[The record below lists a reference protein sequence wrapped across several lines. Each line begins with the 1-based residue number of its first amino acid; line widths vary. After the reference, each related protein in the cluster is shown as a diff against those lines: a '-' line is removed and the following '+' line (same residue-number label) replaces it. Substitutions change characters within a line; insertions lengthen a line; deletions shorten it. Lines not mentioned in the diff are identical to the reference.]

1 MAREVIMPKF
11 GFTQETAEIVRW
23 LKKEGDAVEAG
34 DPIAEVTTDKVNME
48 VEAPASGILAD
59 LRYKEGDVVP
69 VTEVICTILAP
80 GEALPAQPV
89 PDTAAQM
96 PAAKGETVT
105 TGGGASVETPAAVK
119 ATPLAERI
127 AREAGLA
134 LDQIQ
139 GSGPGGRITRSD
151 VEAALSRQPSGKVRA
166 VPAARRLAREA
177 GADLAE
183 IPGTGPGGRVQSV
196 DVQRYLASRP
206 AAAVAQPAEPS
217 QPPAIQPSKAV
228 PAAAAPLPAA
238 TQPGVQVLPLA
249 GMRRTIAQRL
259 QKSAQEAPHI
269 NLEIRVDVTRAEAL
283 RSRANQQR
291 GEGHPK
297 VSLTAVLAKAVSWAL
312 KRNPY
317 LNAWLQSGPQGDQIV
332 LIQQV
337 NLGIAVALPEGLI
350 VPVIRQ
356 VEEKGLLQLA
366 QEMEDLTERA
376 RQNRLRPEEV
386 MDGTFSISNLGMFG
400 VERFTAIINPPQV
413 AILAVGAVRKE
424 VIADENDQVVI
435 RPMMTLTLCAD
446 HRVVDGAVAAAFL
459 RDLKTVLED
468 PQLMVL

>member
-23 LKKEGDAVEAG
+23 LKKAGDVVEAG

-69 VTEVICTILAP
+69 VTEVICYILAP
-80 GEALPAQPV
+80 GETLPAQGVAGQAVQPSALA
-89 PDTAAQM
+89 PELAGGPAEAA
-96 PAAKGETVT
+96 
-105 TGGGASVETPAAVK
+105 VETAPSVK

-127 AREAGLA
+127 ARDMGVS

-151 VEAALSRQPSGKVRA
+151 VEAALSRQAGGKVRA

-177 GADLAE
+177 GVDLTQVQ
-183 IPGTGPGGRVQSV
+183 GSGPAGRVQSA
-196 DVQRYLASRP
+196 DVQRFLSSQS
-206 AAAVAQPAEPS
+206 AAGPAEEARVETP
-217 QPPAIQPSKAV
+217 K
-228 PAAAAPLPAA
+228 PLPAA
-238 TQPGVQVLPLA
+238 PAPVQPAAQAGIQVLPLA

-269 NLEIRVDVTRAEAL
+269 NLEIRVDVTQAEAL
-283 RSRANQQR
+283 RAKANQQR
-291 GEGHPK
+291 GEGQSK
-297 VSLTAVLAKAVSWAL
+297 VSLTAVLAKAVAWAL

-317 LNAWLQSGPQGDQIV
+317 LNAWLQSGPQGEQIA

-337 NLGIAVALPEGLI
+337 NLGVAVALPEGLI
-350 VPVIRQ
+350 VPVVRQ
-356 VEEKGLLQLA
+356 AEEKGLLHLA
-366 QEMEDLTERA
+366 QEIDDLTHRA
-376 RQNRLRPEEV
+376 RENRLRPEEV
-386 MDGTFSISNLGMFG
+386 MDGTFTISNLGMFG

-413 AILAVGAVRKE
+413 GILAVGAVRKE
-424 VIADENDQVVI
+424 VIADEHDQIAI

-459 RDLKTVLED
+459 RELKSVLED
-468 PQLMVL
+468 PQLLVL

>member
-23 LKKEGDAVEAG
+23 LKKEGDPVEAG

-48 VEAPASGILAD
+48 VEAPAAGILAD
-59 LRYKEGDVVP
+59 LRYQEGDVVP
-69 VTEVICTILAP
+69 VTEVICVILAP
-80 GEALPAQPV
+80 GEELPSQAAAGQQTQPAAQPSE
-89 PDTAAQM
+89 AAPVREAAESA
-96 PAAKGETVT
+96 PAI
-105 TGGGASVETPAAVK
+105 K

-127 AREAGLA
+127 ARERGVSLE
-134 LDQIQ
+134 QIQ

-151 VEAALSRQPSGKVRA
+151 VEAALSRQPGGKVRA

-177 GADLAE
+177 GVDLAQVE
-183 IPGTGPGGRVQSV
+183 GSGPGGRVQSA
-196 DVQRYLASRP
+196 DVQRFAAGQKAAGAVE
-206 AAAVAQPAEPS
+206 AAAVEAPKP
-217 QPPAIQPSKAV
+217 V
-228 PAAAAPLPAA
+228 AAAATPV
-238 TQPGVQVLPLA
+238 QPSARPEVQVLPLA

-269 NLEIRVDVTRAEAL
+269 NLEVRVDVTRAEAL
-283 RSRANQQR
+283 RSRANQQI

-297 VSLTAVLAKAVSWAL
+297 VSLTAVLAKAAAWAL

-317 LNAWLQSGPQGDQIV
+317 LNAWLQTGPQGEQIA

-350 VPVIRQ
+350 VPVVRQ

-366 QEMEDLTERA
+366 QEMDDLTRRA
-376 RQNRLRPEEV
+376 RENQLRPEEV
-386 MDGTFSISNLGMFG
+386 MDGSFTITNLGMFG

-424 VIADENDQVVI
+424 VVADEADQVAI

>member
-23 LKKEGDAVEAG
+23 LKKAGDAVEAG

-69 VTEVICTILAP
+69 VTEVIAYILAP
-80 GEALPAQPV
+80 GEALPAAGGS
-89 PDTAAQM
+89 AAQP
-96 PAAKGETVT
+96 PAAPS
-105 TGGGASVETPAAVK
+105 AAVEAPPAAAPPSMPPVK

-127 AREAGLA
+127 AREAGLE
-134 LDQIQ
+134 LQGIQ
-139 GSGPGGRITRSD
+139 GSGPSGKITRRD
-151 VEAALSRQPSGKVRA
+151 VEAVLNRQAGGKVRA

-177 GADLAE
+177 GVELAE
-183 IPGTGPGGRVQSV
+183 VASSGPGGRVQSA
-196 DVQRYLASRP
+196 DVQRFLAGRP
-206 AAAVAQPAEPS
+206 SAAVEAVQPAPVE
-217 QPPAIQPSKAV
+217 
-228 PAAAAPLPAA
+228 AAQPLPAA
-238 TQPGVQVLPLA
+238 PAALERAPQPAFQVLPLA

-269 NLEIRVDVTRAEAL
+269 NLEIRVDVTQAEAL
-283 RSRANQQR
+283 RARANQQR
-291 GEGHPK
+291 GEGQPK
-297 VSLTAVLAKAVSWAL
+297 VSLTAVLAKACAWAL

-317 LNAWLQSGPQGDQIV
+317 LNAWLQSTPQGEQIV
-332 LIQQV
+332 LIEQV
-337 NLGIAVALPEGLI
+337 NLGIAVALKEGLI
-350 VPVIRQ
+350 VPVVKQ
-356 VEEKGLLQLA
+356 AESKGLLQLA
-366 QEMEDLTERA
+366 QEMEELTARA
-376 RQNRLRPEEV
+376 RENRLRPEDV
-386 MDGTFSISNLGMFG
+386 TDGTFSISNLGMFG

-413 AILAVGAVRKE
+413 AILAVGTVRRE
-424 VIADENDQVVI
+424 VVADENDQVAV
-435 RPMMTLTLCAD
+435 RPMMNLTLCAD

>member
-23 LKKEGDAVEAG
+23 LKKAGDVVEAG

-48 VEAPASGILAD
+48 VEAPASGVLAD

-69 VTEVICTILAP
+69 VTEVICYILAP
-80 GEALPAQPV
+80 GESLPAQPAAGQ
-89 PDTAAQM
+89 AAQPSA
-96 PAAKGETVT
+96 PAPELA
-105 TGGGASVETPAAVK
+105 GGPAEAAVETAPSVK

-127 AREAGLA
+127 AREMGVS

-151 VEAALSRQPSGKVRA
+151 VEAALSRQAGGKVRA

-177 GADLAE
+177 GVDLTQVQ
-183 IPGTGPGGRVQSV
+183 GSGPAGRVQSA
-196 DVQRYLASRP
+196 DVQRFLSSQS
-206 AAAVAQPAEPS
+206 AAGPAEEARVETP
-217 QPPAIQPSKAV
+217 K
-228 PAAAAPLPAA
+228 PLPAA
-238 TQPGVQVLPLA
+238 PAPVQPAAQPGIQVLPLA

-269 NLEIRVDVTRAEAL
+269 NLEIRVDVTQAEAL
-283 RSRANQQR
+283 RAKANQQR
-291 GEGHPK
+291 GEGQPK
-297 VSLTAVLAKAVSWAL
+297 VSLTAVLAKAVTWAL
-312 KRNPY
+312 KRNLY
-317 LNAWLQSGPQGDQIV
+317 LNAWLQSGPQGEQIA

-337 NLGIAVALPEGLI
+337 NLGVAVALPEGLI
-350 VPVIRQ
+350 VPVVRQ
-356 VEEKGLLQLA
+356 AEEKGLLQLA
-366 QEMEDLTERA
+366 QEIDDLTRRA
-376 RQNRLRPEEV
+376 RENRLRPEEV
-386 MDGTFSISNLGMFG
+386 MDGTFTISNLGMFG

-413 AILAVGAVRKE
+413 GILAVGAVRKE
-424 VIADENDQVVI
+424 VVADEHDQISI

-459 RDLKTVLED
+459 RDLKSVLED
-468 PQLMVL
+468 PQLLVL

>member
-69 VTEVICTILAP
+69 VTEVICYILAP
-80 GEALPAQPV
+80 GEQAPAAAGSAPQA
-89 PDTAAQM
+89 TAA
-96 PAAKGETVT
+96 PSAAAEAA
-105 TGGGASVETPAAVK
+105 GAAAAQSTPQIK

-127 AREAGLA
+127 AREAGLE
-134 LDQIQ
+134 LQGIQ
-139 GSGPGGRITRSD
+139 GSGPSGKITRRD
-151 VEAALSRQPSGKVRA
+151 VEAALSGQPGGRVRA

-177 GADLAE
+177 GVNLTE
-183 IPGTGPGGRVQSV
+183 VTGSGLGGRVQSA
-196 DVQRYLASRP
+196 DVQRYLASQPPAGVETAAPVPVQTPQP
-206 AAAVAQPAEPS
+206 AAAPPGVERAS
-217 QPPAIQPSKAV
+217 QP
-228 PAAAAPLPAA
+228 
-238 TQPGVQVLPLA
+238 TVQVLPLV

-269 NLEIRVDVTRAEAL
+269 NLEIRVDVTRAEEL
-283 RSRANQQR
+283 RAKANQQR
-291 GEGHPK
+291 GEGQPK
-297 VSLTAVLAKAVSWAL
+297 VSLTAVLAKACAWAL

-317 LNAWLQSGPQGDQIV
+317 LNAWLQSTSQGEQIV

-337 NLGIAVALPEGLI
+337 NLGIAVALDEGLI
-350 VPVIRQ
+350 VPVVRQ
-356 VEEKGLLQLA
+356 AEEKGLLQLA
-366 QEMEDLTERA
+366 QEMEDLTARA
-376 RQNRLRPEEV
+376 RENRLRPEEV

-424 VIADENDQVVI
+424 VIADENDQVMI
-435 RPMMTLTLCAD
+435 RPMLTLTLCAD

>member
-80 GEALPAQPV
+80 DEKWPSPSAPATQAVQPAAPAVEAPDTTPQPV
-89 PDTAAQM
+89 EEAP
-96 PAAKGETVT
+96 
-105 TGGGASVETPAAVK
+105 SSVK

-127 AREAGLA
+127 AREMGVSLTE
-134 LDQIQ
+134 IQ

-151 VEAALSRQPSGKVRA
+151 VEAALSRKGAGKVRA

-177 GADLAE
+177 GVELSQVQ
-183 IPGTGPGGRVQSV
+183 GSGPAGRVQSA
-196 DVQRYLASRP
+196 DVQRFLAEQP
-206 AAAVAQPAEPS
+206 AARPSEPAKPVEVSESAVVTPVQQPLQAG
-217 QPPAIQPSKAV
+217 I
-228 PAAAAPLPAA
+228 
-238 TQPGVQVLPLA
+238 QVLPLA

-283 RSRANQQR
+283 RAKANQQR
-291 GEGHPK
+291 GEGLPR
-297 VSLTAVLAKAVSWAL
+297 VSLTAVLAKAVTWAL
-312 KRNPY
+312 KRHPY
-317 LNAWLQSGPQGDQIV
+317 LNAWLQSSSQGEQIV

-350 VPVIRQ
+350 VPVVRQ
-356 VEEKGLLQLA
+356 AEEKGLLQLA
-366 QEMEDLTERA
+366 EEMDDLTRRA
-376 RQNRLRPEEV
+376 RENRLRPEEV

-435 RPMMTLTLCAD
+435 RPMLTLTLCAD

-459 RDLKTVLED
+459 RDVKTVLED

>member
-69 VTEVICTILAP
+69 VTEVICYILAP
-80 GEALPAQPV
+80 GEQA
-89 PDTAAQM
+89 
-96 PAAKGETVT
+96 PAAAGS
-105 TGGGASVETPAAVK
+105 APQAAAEAAEAAATQSPPQVK
-119 ATPLAERI
+119 ATPLAERV
-127 AREAGLA
+127 AREAGLE
-134 LDQIQ
+134 LQGIQ
-139 GSGPGGRITRSD
+139 GSGPSGKITRRD
-151 VEAALSRQPSGKVRA
+151 VEAALSRQPGGKVRA

-177 GADLAE
+177 GVELAE
-183 IPGTGPGGRVQSV
+183 VTGSGPGDRVQSA
-196 DVQRYLASRP
+196 DVQRYLAS
-206 AAAVAQPAEPS
+206 
-217 QPPAIQPSKAV
+217 QPPTGVTTASPVPVEAPQ
-228 PAAAAPLPAA
+228 PAAAAPIGVERAP
-238 TQPGVQVLPLA
+238 QPGVQVLPLA
-249 GMRRTIAQRL
+249 GMRRTIALRL
-259 QKSAQEAPHI
+259 QRSAQEAPHI

-283 RSRANQQR
+283 RAKANQQR
-291 GEGHPK
+291 GEGQPK
-297 VSLTAVLAKAVSWAL
+297 VSLTAVLAKACAWAL

-317 LNAWLQSGPQGDQIV
+317 LNAWLQSTPQGEQIV

-337 NLGIAVALPEGLI
+337 NLGIAVALEEGLI
-350 VPVIRQ
+350 VPVVRQ
-356 VEEKGLLQLA
+356 AEEKGLLQLA
-366 QEMEDLTERA
+366 QEMEDLTKRA
-376 RQNRLRPEEV
+376 RENRLRPEEV

-413 AILAVGAVRKE
+413 AILAVGAVHKE
-424 VIADENDQVVI
+424 VIADENDQVMI
-435 RPMMTLTLCAD
+435 RPMLTLTLCAD

>member
-23 LKKEGDAVEAG
+23 LKKEGDFVEVG

-48 VEAPASGILAD
+48 VEATASGILAD

-80 GEALPAQPV
+80 GEQLPAKSKGQE
-89 PDTAAQM
+89 TASAAAASIPAQAA
-96 PAAKGETVT
+96 PAQEAVE
-105 TGGGASVETPAAVK
+105 GAPAVK

-127 AREAGLA
+127 AREKGLP
-134 LDQIQ
+134 LEQIQ

-151 VEAALSRQPSGKVRA
+151 VEAALGRLSGGKVRA
-166 VPAARRLAREA
+166 VPAARRLAREV
-177 GADLAE
+177 GVNLTE
-183 IPGTGPGGRVQSV
+183 VQGSGPSGRIQSA
-196 DVQRYLASRP
+196 DVQRYLASQPVVRATEAAPVAQAPEPSAPP
-206 AAAVAQPAEPS
+206 AAQVAPLTAQPGA
-217 QPPAIQPSKAV
+217 
-228 PAAAAPLPAA
+228 
-238 TQPGVQVLPLA
+238 QVLPLA

-269 NLEIRVDVTRAEAL
+269 NLEIRVDVSQAEAL
-283 RSRANQQR
+283 RAKANQQR
-291 GEGHPK
+291 GEDQPK
-297 VSLTAVLAKAVSWAL
+297 VSLTAVLAKATAWAL
-312 KRNPY
+312 RRNPY
-317 LNAWLQSGPQGDQIV
+317 LNAWLQTGPQGDQIV

-356 VEEKGLLQLA
+356 VEDKGLLQIA
-366 QEMEDLTERA
+366 QEMDDLTRRA
-376 RQNRLRPEEV
+376 RENRLRPEDV

-413 AILAVGAVRKE
+413 AILAVGSVRRE
-424 VIADENDQVVI
+424 VIADEQDQVAI
-435 RPMMTLTLCAD
+435 RPMMTMTLCAD

-459 RDLKTVLED
+459 RDLKNVLED

>member
-23 LKKEGDAVEAG
+23 LKRAGDTVEAG

-69 VTEVICTILAP
+69 VTEVIAYILAP
-80 GEALPAQPV
+80 GEAP
-89 PDTAAQM
+89 
-96 PAAKGETVT
+96 PAA
-105 TGGGASVETPAAVK
+105 GGSAARPPAAPSAAVETPPAAAPPEMPPVK

-127 AREAGLA
+127 AREAGLE
-134 LDQIQ
+134 LQGIQ
-139 GSGPGGRITRSD
+139 GSGPSGKITRRD
-151 VEAALSRQPSGKVRA
+151 VEAVLSRQAGGKVRA

-177 GADLAE
+177 GVELAE
-183 IPGTGPGGRVQSV
+183 VAGSGPGGRVQSA
-196 DVQRYLASRP
+196 DVQRFLAG
-206 AAAVAQPAEPS
+206 
-217 QPPAIQPSKAV
+217 QPPAAVEAVKPSPVEA
-228 PAAAAPLPAA
+228 PQPLPAA
-238 TQPGVQVLPLA
+238 PSALERAPQPAFQVLPLA

-269 NLEIRVDVTRAEAL
+269 NLEIRVDVTQAEAL
-283 RSRANQQR
+283 RARANQQR
-291 GEGHPK
+291 GEGQPK
-297 VSLTAVLAKAVSWAL
+297 VSLTAVLAKACAWAL

-317 LNAWLQSGPQGDQIV
+317 LNAWLQSTPQGERIV
-332 LIQQV
+332 LIEQV
-337 NLGIAVALPEGLI
+337 NLGIAVALKEGLI
-350 VPVIRQ
+350 VPVVKQ
-356 VEEKGLLQLA
+356 AESKGLLQLA
-366 QEMEDLTERA
+366 QEMDELTARA
-376 RQNRLRPEEV
+376 RENRLRPEDV
-386 MDGTFSISNLGMFG
+386 ADGTFSISNLGMFG

-413 AILAVGAVRKE
+413 AILAVGTVRRE
-424 VIADENDQVVI
+424 VVADENDQVTV

-446 HRVVDGAVAAAFL
+446 HRVVDGAVAASFL